1 MIPTTQTKA
10 QDLLDKL
17 SGLAGSRKQISE
29 LQIAALR
36 REAKQSLHADAF
48 HGYMALGA
56 LASLVWDDEALHE
69 NHQCAIRLSNSE
81 LAHRNY
87 AASLSA
93 VLLYENAANEMM
105 LAVDKEPEN
114 LTSLRTAIDFAV
126 FAGMIGAAMKLYRTL
141 KIRSPESNE
150 DDLNANII
158 AGIFAQAGIDESEFR
173 QGQHIVLDTLRRR
186 KILPETIST
195 QVDDDPADPSV
206 WVKFEINESSQYA
219 QEIHDEACAR
229 LCEELP
235 DGGHPAILMF
245 SIAGNC

>member
-1 MIPTTQTKA
+1 VIPTIQTKA

-17 SGLAGSRKQISE
+17 SGLAGSRNQITE

-36 REAKQSLHADAF
+36 REAKQSLQVDAF

-56 LASLVWDDEALHE
+56 LASLVWDDEALHT
-69 NHQCAIRLSNSE
+69 NHQCAIKLSNSE
-81 LAHRNY
+81 IAHRNY

-93 VLLYENAANEMM
+93 VLLYENAAKEMM

-114 LTSLRTAIDFAV
+114 LTSLRSAIDFSV
-126 FAGMIGAAMKLYRTL
+126 FAGMIGTAMKLYQML

-150 DDLNANII
+150 DDFNANRI
-158 AGIFAQAGIDESEFR
+158 AGIFAQTGIDESEFR
-173 QGQHIVLDTLRRR
+173 KGQSIVLDILRRR
-186 KILPETIST
+186 RILPETIST
-195 QVDDDPADPSV
+195 HIDDDPADPSV

-219 QEIHDEACAR
+219 QEVHDEACAR

-235 DGGHPAILMF
+235 DGGHPAVLMF
-245 SIAGNC
+245 SIAGTC